1 MSASHSAEPSALRTG
16 LGHLALSLGAFSV
29 LAGAGAGAVYLFG
42 DETAGAPKVEIAL
55 YSAQAG
61 PPPMLKNRLDPSL
74 LEVSLDEPS
83 LGVEYEDGHAP
94 ADAAQTPGFKI
105 IEIASNASAAPEV
118 RSPLPKSPIAG
129 YFERTSTGELPKIGP
144 DGRRPADV
152 YARPFAAEAGAPRVS
167 LIVGG
172 LGLNRNHTQAAID
185 ELPPEVTLAFV
196 PYAKDLQ
203 LWINRARAAGHEV
216 LLEAPMEAYDYPNV
230 DSGAYTLTTSA
241 SPEENLRRLNLLLG
255 KATGYVGLTNY
266 QGAKFATDAR
276 AAGPV
281 FAALQQRGLIFV
293 HDGAAA
299 RSTLPDAAKDVQLG
313 FSIADRIADTEP
325 SADAIDGELLQLEA
339 LAIQNGR
346 AMGVGY
352 AYPVTIEQFRLWTE
366 TLKANGYQLAPASTT
381 AGVRV
386 APPAPEAR
394 AALPPGSRSDSVKS
408 AT

>member
-1 MSASHSAEPSALRTG
+1 MSASHAAEPSALRTG
-16 LGHLALSLGAFSV
+16 LSHLALSLGAFSV
-29 LAGAGAGAVYLFG
+29 VAATGVGAVYLFG
-42 DETAGAPKVEIAL
+42 DEEAGAPKVEIAL

-61 PPPMLKNRLDPSL
+61 PPPLLKNRLDPSL
-74 LEVSLDEPS
+74 VEVDMNEPS
-83 LGVEYEDGHAP
+83 LGVEYSDGEGAQ
-94 ADAAQTPGFKI
+94 AATPGFKV
-105 IEIASNASAAPEV
+105 IEISSNAAAAPEP
-118 RSPLPKSPIAG
+118 RSPLPKSPLNG
-129 YFERTSTGELPKIGP
+129 YFERTSTGDLPKIGP

-152 YARPFAAEAGAPRVS
+152 YARPFAAEAGVPRVS

-216 LLEAPMEAYDYPNV
+216 LLEVPMEAYDYPNV

-241 SPEENLRRLNLLLG
+241 TPEENLRRLNLLLG

-266 QGAKFATDAR
+266 QGAKFATDPKAS
-276 AAGPV
+276 GPV

-299 RSTLPDAAKDVQLG
+299 RSSFPDAAKGVQLG
-313 FSIADRIADTEP
+313 FSIADRITDTEP

-386 APPAPEAR
+386 APAAPEAR
-394 AALPPGSRSDSVKS
+394 AALPAGAKS